1 MNRPNAAALAVS
13 GLAAGFSIGCKRRR
27 HVGRGGPAAVPA
39 PHRLAGGAHVSR
51 RLPRPGAGTL
61 RAARARQSRSPT
73 PVGATGRLVIPVPF
87 RGRKRQADLGQLP
100 RVRGQTPGLPRGA
113 SACDGGSRARP
124 GRAIAGAGASTARG
138 RPQWRA
144 AAVATDG
151 TRRRFHRRRA
161 PCQLAVRRAPPPSN
175 RSASERDDHRQSRHR
190 RQVRDD
196 RELHRR
202 RTRVAGAVLRG
213 PGRDVHRHGARG
225 RGRGRRHVAR
235 VVPLRFG
242 LPTGNGLR
250 WTGRD
255 VKGGTPRR

>member
-100 RVRGQTPGLPRGA
+100 RVRGQTPGLPRWRPEAVVDRANA
-113 SACDGGSRARP
+113 S
-124 GRAIAGAGASTARG
+124 AGAGAVE
-138 RPQWRA
+138 RP
-144 AAVATDG
+144 
-151 TRRRFHRRRA
+151 
-161 PCQLAVRRAPPPSN
+161 
-175 RSASERDDHRQSRHR
+175 
-190 RQVRDD
+190 
-196 RELHRR
+196 
-202 RTRVAGAVLRG
+202 
-213 PGRDVHRHGARG
+213 G
-225 RGRGRRHVAR
+225 RGRGDVR
-235 VVPLRFG
+235 
-242 LPTGNGLR
+242 
-250 WTGRD
+250 GRD
-255 VKGGTPRR
+255 RQAAEGRARAGGSGWPRGVALNAVQPKVLEHLLGTGPAQAPIPCAVPREVPASHGGGSARPDSEDRSVPALRTLCPRSLTPAGIRQHDDRIIT